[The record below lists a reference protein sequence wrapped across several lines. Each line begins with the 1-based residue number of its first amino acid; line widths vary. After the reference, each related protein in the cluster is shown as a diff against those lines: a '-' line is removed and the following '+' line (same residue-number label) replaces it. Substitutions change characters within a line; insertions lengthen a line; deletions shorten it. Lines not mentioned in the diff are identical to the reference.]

1 MESLFAVG
9 VESGAMIVAEQNRAL
24 IEGRVDRLVH
34 MHGGQIIRVEIDG
47 PGRTHGGRGVT
58 DVIVTTLNLAAIYG
72 LVAVGISI
80 TWAGLGF
87 LNLAQGT
94 TFAIAGYGAWWASV
108 HISSSSPVVIL
119 AGIVTALRAA

>member
-1 MESLFAVG
+1 M
-9 VESGAMIVAEQNRAL
+9 
-24 IEGRVDRLVH
+24 
-34 MHGGQIIRVEIDG
+34 
-47 PGRTHGGRGVT
+47 T

-94 TFAIAGYGAWWASV
+94 TFAIAGYGAWWAPCTSR
-108 HISSSSPVVIL
+108 
-119 AGIVTALRAA
+119 RAVRS